1 MNRNYR
7 TRLLLEVSQPEAATN
22 PVSRNPYQEGES
34 LPRNIEEDVT
44 SHMLMPTYSPR
55 QMRTINRREF
65 DNNSQRSNARRQNRR
80 SSRQSRHNNM
90 MNGEDCY

>member
-1 MNRNYR
+1 MITSQR
-7 TRLLLEVSQPEAATN
+7 TRLLLEVSQPEAETN
-22 PVSRNPYQEGES
+22 PVSRNPYQEGKS

-44 SHMLMPTYSPR
+44 SHMLMTTYSPR
-55 QMRTINRREF
+55 QIRTINRREF